1 MVGWRRNDFGDT
13 PNPGGIVSPDRGWE
27 FQEQSWEPLTRPPR
41 RLGEALSEVA
51 ADLHLDDPDDV
62 AAVMAAWPG
71 AVGDVVAA
79 HVRPRRLHDGELLV
93 EVDAPV
99 WATQLRYLEEDVLRR
114 LGRKVRPGVVKSI
127 RPVVRRA

>member
-1 MVGWRRNDFGDT
+1 M
-13 PNPGGIVSPDRGWE
+13 SPERGWE
-27 FQEQSWEPLTRPPR
+27 FRERSWLTDGRPVR
-41 RLGEALSEVA
+41 RINEALSEVA
-51 ADLHLDDPDDV
+51 ADLNLDDPNDV
-62 AAVMAAWPG
+62 AAVMAAWSE
-71 AVGDVVAA
+71 AVGEAVAA

-127 RPVVRRA
+127 RPVVRRGSGASPASPD

>member
-1 MVGWRRNDFGDT
+1 MT
-13 PNPGGIVSPDRGWE
+13 PERGWE
-27 FQEQSWEPLTRPPR
+27 FHERAWEPLSRAPR
-41 RLGEALSEVA
+41 RLGEALSKVA
-51 ADLHLDDPDDV
+51 ADLRLDDPGDV
-62 AAVMAAWPG
+62 AAVMAAWPD
-71 AVGDVVAA
+71 AVGEAIAA

>member
-1 MVGWRRNDFGDT
+1 M
-13 PNPGGIVSPDRGWE
+13 SPERGWE
-27 FQEQSWEPLTRPPR
+27 FQERPWEPATRRPR

-51 ADLHLDDPDDV
+51 ADLHLDDPADV
-62 AAVMAAWPG
+62 AAVMAAWSE
-71 AVGDVVAA
+71 AVGEAVAA

-99 WATQLRYLEEDVLRR
+99 WATQLRYLEEDLLRR

>member
-1 MVGWRRNDFGDT
+1 MT
-13 PNPGGIVSPDRGWE
+13 PERGWE
-27 FQEQSWEPLTRPPR
+27 FHERSWEPLSKPTR

-51 ADLHLDDPDDV
+51 RDLHLDDPDDV
-62 AAVMAAWPG
+62 AAVMAAWPD
-71 AVGDVVAA
+71 AVGEAVAA
-79 HVRPRRLHDGELLV
+79 HVRPRRLQDGELLV

-127 RPVVRRA
+127 RPVVRRG

>member
-1 MVGWRRNDFGDT
+1 MGRRRPDDV
-13 PNPGGIVSPDRGWE
+13 VSPERGWE
-27 FQEQSWEPLTRPPR
+27 FQERAWEPVSRAPR
-41 RLGEALSEVA
+41 RIREALSQVA
-51 ADLHLDDPDDV
+51 ADLRLDDPDDV
-62 AAVMAAWPG
+62 AAVMAAWPE
-71 AVGDVVAA
+71 AVGDAVAA
-79 HVRPRRLHDGELLV
+79 HVRPRRLHDGVLLV

>member
-1 MVGWRRNDFGDT
+1 M
-13 PNPGGIVSPDRGWE
+13 SPERGWE
-27 FQEQSWEPLTRPPR
+27 FQERSWEPATRPPR

-51 ADLHLDDPDDV
+51 ADLRLDDPGDV
-62 AAVMAAWPG
+62 AAVMAAWPA
-71 AVGDVVAA
+71 AVGEAVAA
-79 HVRPRRLHDGELLV
+79 HVKPRRLQDGVLLV

-99 WATQLRYLEEDVLRR
+99 WATQLRYLEEDVIVR

>member
-1 MVGWRRNDFGDT
+1 MSRDRRAERT
-13 PNPGGIVSPDRGWE
+13 DR
-27 FQEQSWEPLTRPPR
+27 PVR
-41 RLGEALSEVA
+41 RLGEALSELA
-51 ADLHLDDPDDV
+51 ADLRLDAPDDV

-71 AVGDVVAA
+71 AVGEAVAA

-99 WATQLRYLEEDVLRR
+99 WATQLRYLEEEVLRR

>member
-1 MVGWRRNDFGDT
+1 M
-13 PNPGGIVSPDRGWE
+13 SPERGWE
-27 FQEQSWEPLTRPPR
+27 FREKSWLPSGKKPVR
-41 RLGEALSEVA
+41 RLVEALSEVA
-51 ADLHLDDPDDV
+51 ADLNLDNPDDV

-71 AVGDVVAA
+71 VVGEAVAA

-99 WATQLRYLEEDVLRR
+99 WATQLRYLEDDLLLR

-127 RPVVRRA
+127 RPVVRKG

>member
-1 MVGWRRNDFGDT
+1 MSPEWEEAPRRARSGERT
-13 PNPGGIVSPDRGWE
+13 G
-27 FQEQSWEPLTRPPR
+27 RPVR

-62 AAVMAAWPG
+62 AAVMTAWPLV
-71 AVGDVVAA
+71 VGEAVAA

-99 WATQLRYLEEDVLRR
+99 WATQLRYLEEDLLRR

-127 RPVVRRA
+127 RPVVRKV

>member
-1 MVGWRRNDFGDT
+1 M
-13 PNPGGIVSPDRGWE
+13 SPDRRSE
-27 FQEQSWEPLTRPPR
+27 RTDRPVR
-41 RLGEALSEVA
+41 RLGEALSELS
-51 ADLHLDDPDDV
+51 ADLRLDSPADV
-62 AAVMAAWPG
+62 AAVMAAWPA
-71 AVGDVVAA
+71 AVGEAVAA

>member
-1 MVGWRRNDFGDT
+1 VGGRWPARAGRTALTAGERPGRSGRN
-13 PNPGGIVSPDRGWE
+13 WE
-27 FQEQSWEPLTRPPR
+27 RTERPVR

-51 ADLHLDDPDDV
+51 ADLNLDNPDDV
-62 AAVMAAWPG
+62 AAVMAAWPS
-71 AVGDVVAA
+71 AVGEAVAA

-99 WATQLRYLEEDVLRR
+99 WATQLRYLEDDVLRQ
-114 LGRKVRPGVVKSI
+114 LGRKVRPGVVRSI

>member
-1 MVGWRRNDFGDT
+1 M
-13 PNPGGIVSPDRGWE
+13 SPERGWE
-27 FQEQSWEPLTRPPR
+27 FQERSWQPLTRPPR

-51 ADLHLDDPDDV
+51 ADLNLDDPDDV

-99 WATQLRYLEEDVLRR
+99 WVTQLRYLEEDVLRR

>member
-1 MVGWRRNDFGDT
+1 
-13 PNPGGIVSPDRGWE
+13 VSPERGWE
-27 FQEQSWEPLTRPPR
+27 FQERAWEPLSRPPR
-41 RLGEALSEVA
+41 RLNEALSEVA
-51 ADLHLDDPDDV
+51 SDLRLDDPEDV
-62 AAVMAAWPG
+62 AAVMTAWPEV
-71 AVGDVVAA
+71 VGEAVAA

>member
-1 MVGWRRNDFGDT
+1 MT
-13 PNPGGIVSPDRGWE
+13 PERGWE
-27 FQEQSWEPLTRPPR
+27 FHERPWEPLSRPPR
-41 RLGEALSEVA
+41 RLVEALSEVA
-51 ADLHLDDPDDV
+51 ADLNLDDPDDV
-62 AAVMAAWPG
+62 AAVMAAWRE
-71 AVGDVVAA
+71 AVGEAVAA
-79 HVRPRRLHDGELLV
+79 HVRPRRLHDGVLLV

>member
-1 MVGWRRNDFGDT
+1 MSRDRRAERT
-13 PNPGGIVSPDRGWE
+13 DR
-27 FQEQSWEPLTRPPR
+27 PVR
-41 RLGEALSEVA
+41 RLGEALSELA
-51 ADLHLDDPDDV
+51 ADLRLDAPDDV

-71 AVGDVVAA
+71 AVGEAVAA

-99 WATQLRYLEEDVLRR
+99 WATQLRFLEEDVLRR

>member
-1 MVGWRRNDFGDT
+1 M
-13 PNPGGIVSPDRGWE
+13 SPERGWE
-27 FQEQSWEPLTRPPR
+27 FQEPSWEPTSKPVR
-41 RLGEALSEVA
+41 RIGEALSEVA

-71 AVGDVVAA
+71 VVGEAVAA
-79 HVRPRRLHDGELLV
+79 HVRPRRLHDGVLLV

-99 WATQLRYLEEDVLRR
+99 WATQLRYLEDDVLRR

-127 RPVVRRA
+127 RPVVRKA

>member
-1 MVGWRRNDFGDT
+1 VFVSDAGDAGRT
-13 PNPGGIVSPDRGWE
+13 DR
-27 FQEQSWEPLTRPPR
+27 PLR

-51 ADLHLDDPDDV
+51 ADLRLDDPGDV
-62 AAVMAAWPG
+62 AAVMAAWPV
-71 AVGDVVAA
+71 AVGEVVAA
-79 HVRPRRLHDGELLV
+79 HVRPRRLHDGVLLV

-127 RPVVRRA
+127 RPVVRRG